1 MFMKVIASSGKE
13 DTAIVYILDLGQGDL
28 VECVESVQP
37 PFPRVEKW
45 VLLVS
50 TMFGCPVGCA
60 MCDAGGYY
68 QGRPSAEQINSQ
80 IDFLVHQRYPDGVI
94 PCKQFKI
101 QFARM
106 GEPALNPAV
115 LEVLEALPGRFTA
128 PGLMPSISTVA
139 PAGCENFFDRLLAV
153 KQAYY
158 SGGRFQ
164 MQFSLHTTDAAL
176 RDQIIPVRKWS
187 FVQMAEYGERF
198 YSPGD
203 RKITLNFALAMD
215 SPLDAG
221 VLSRYFSPEKFLV
234 KITPINPTY
243 RATEHHLASHINITA
258 PYTNDATVESLRSA
272 GYDVIVSIGN
282 VEENQVGS
290 NCGQY
295 LRTHLNA
302 MEKLSGSYT
311 YPIEEIQPSDQVEF
325 SG

>member
-1 MFMKVIASSGKE
+1 MKLIGSTGRE
-13 DTAIVYILDLGQGDL
+13 DTAIVYILDLGQGKL

-37 PFPRVEKW
+37 PLPRSEKW

-68 QGRPSAEQINSQ
+68 HGKPSADQIMSQ
-80 IDFLVHQRYPDGVI
+80 IDFLVRQRYPDGVI
-94 PCKQFKI
+94 PCRQFKI

-115 LEVLEALPGRFTA
+115 LDVLEALPGRFTA

-139 PAGCENFFDRLLAV
+139 PAGCDKFFDRLLAV
-153 KQAYY
+153 KHAQYG
-158 SGGRFQ
+158 GGRFQ
-164 MQFSLHTTDAAL
+164 MQFSLHTTDPRL

-187 FVQMAEYGERF
+187 FAQMAEYGERF
-198 YSPGD
+198 YTPGD
-203 RKITLNFALAMD
+203 RKITLNFALAQD
-215 SPLDAG
+215 SPLEAT
-221 VLSRYFSPEKFLV
+221 VLQKYFAPDKFLV

-243 RATEHHLASHINITA
+243 RAAEKNLTSRIDIAA
-258 PYTNDATVESLRSA
+258 PGFEDETVKALRAA
-272 GYDVIVSIGN
+272 GYEVIVSIGN

-302 MEKLSGSYT
+302 MEKIDSGYT
-311 YPIEEIQPSDQVEF
+311 YPVVN
-325 SG
+325 G